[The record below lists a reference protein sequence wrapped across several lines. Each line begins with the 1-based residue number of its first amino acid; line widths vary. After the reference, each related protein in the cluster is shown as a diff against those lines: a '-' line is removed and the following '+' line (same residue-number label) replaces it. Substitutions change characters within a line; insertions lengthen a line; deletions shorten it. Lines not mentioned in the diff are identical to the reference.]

1 MFSGVVGYVSLILL
15 KFSGLSRN
23 KHFHFGTRGV
33 DIPPDGDWTND
44 QICIKQ

>member
-1 MFSGVVGYVSLILL
+1 MFSGVIGYVSLILL

-23 KHFHFGTRGV
+23 KYFDFGMRGV
-33 DIPPDGDWTND
+33 AINPDGDWTNN